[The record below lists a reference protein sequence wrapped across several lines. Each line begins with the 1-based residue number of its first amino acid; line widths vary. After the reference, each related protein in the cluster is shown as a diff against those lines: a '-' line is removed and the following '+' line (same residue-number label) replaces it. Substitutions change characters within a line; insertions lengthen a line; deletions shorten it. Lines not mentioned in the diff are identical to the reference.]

1 MVTRSWYASEL
12 TTPVA
17 WGAVVG
23 GVVVALV
30 VHILL
35 NMLGAGVGAVSMD
48 LKTPTQ
54 GEAQAVGWGAFV
66 WWSISGIIAAFVGGW
81 TAGVLATA
89 SGSSNGG
96 LHGFLSWA
104 VTTVLVVT
112 GAAVATGTAAVAI
125 GAMFAP
131 LPTLT
136 ERPQET
142 SEAAQTAIAAFSIAS
157 VVALLIGAVA
167 ATWGGRLGSR
177 RTPEPKPTRK

>member
-12 TTPVA
+12 TNPVQ

-23 GVVVALV
+23 GVFVALI

-35 NMLGAGVGAVSMD
+35 NMIGAGIGAVSMEAR
-48 LKTPTQ
+48 TE
-54 GEAQAVGWGAFV
+54 GEAQAIGWGAFA

-81 TAGVLATA
+81 SAGAFSSAT
-89 SGSSNGG
+89 GSSNGG

-104 VTTVLVVT
+104 VTTVLVVI
-112 GAAVATGTAAVAI
+112 GAAIATGTAAAVM

-131 LPTLT
+131 LPTAVT

-142 SEAAQTAIAAFSIAS
+142 SAAAQTAIAVFSLAS
-157 VVALLIGAVA
+157 VVALFIGAVV
-167 ATWGGRLGSR
+167 ATWGGRLASKVAPESRPSR
-177 RTPEPKPTRK
+177 R

>member
-1 MVTRSWYASEL
+1 MAARGWYTGEL
-12 TTPVA
+12 TSPVV

-23 GVVVALV
+23 GVFVALI

-35 NMLGAGVGAVSMD
+35 NMVGAGIGAVSMEA
-48 LKTPTQ
+48 PTE
-54 GEAQAVGWGAFV
+54 GEAQAVGWGAFA

-81 TAGVLATA
+81 AAGVLAGA
-89 SGSSNGG
+89 NGSSNGG

-104 VTTVLVVT
+104 VTTVLVVI
-112 GAAVATGTAAVAI
+112 GAAVATGTAAAVI

-131 LPTLT
+131 LPTAIT

-142 SEAAQTAIAAFSIAS
+142 SEAAQTAIAVLSLAS

-167 ATWGGRLGSR
+167 ATWAGRLGSTAAPR
-177 RTPEPKPTRK
+177 A

>member
-1 MVTRSWYASEL
+1 MVTRSWYSEL
-12 TTPVA
+12 MSPVQ

-23 GVVVALV
+23 GVVVALI

-35 NMLGAGVGAVSMD
+35 NMIGAGIGAVSMD
-48 LKTPTQ
+48 APTEGQ
-54 GEAQAVGWGAFV
+54 AQALGWGAFG

-81 TAGVLATA
+81 SAGAFSSA
-89 SGSSNGG
+89 IGSTNGG

-104 VTTVLVVT
+104 VTTILVVI
-112 GAAVATGTAAVAI
+112 GAAIATGTAAAVI

-131 LPTLT
+131 LPTAVT

-142 SEAAQTAIAAFSIAS
+142 SEAAQTAFALFSLAS

-167 ATWGGRLGSR
+167 ATLGARLAARVGSEAR
-177 RTPEPKPTRK
+177 PSRK